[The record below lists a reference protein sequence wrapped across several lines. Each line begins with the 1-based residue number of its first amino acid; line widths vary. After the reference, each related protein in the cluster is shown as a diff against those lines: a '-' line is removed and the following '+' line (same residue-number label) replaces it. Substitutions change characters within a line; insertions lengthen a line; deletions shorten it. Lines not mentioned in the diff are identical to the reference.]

1 MWVVSTAR
9 RSARGPRAVS
19 GTARGS
25 QKRCLSPR
33 PRRSKSAGSAGDS
46 KRHSIRARAIRG
58 AWAVLRGAGKPRYKA
73 ANRPASSSQ
82 MMPWLGKRTPDSPQP
97 ASTMIWGPESPGR
110 PSAHA
115 RHKPS
120 ARVRKNILL
129 ARREHYALGIMLAAR
144 WLTIPFTM
152 VESPPPS
159 SSPTASP
166 RPGVWSAMRQ
176 AGRTSSSS
184 PHDASAR
191 PRWRCAR
198 DQLTQHK
205 VPVAYADLFRAIH
218 AHGVIG
224 VNRQPTPPG
233 GGVD

>member
-1 MWVVSTAR
+1 
-9 RSARGPRAVS
+9 
-19 GTARGS
+19 
-25 QKRCLSPR
+25 
-33 PRRSKSAGSAGDS
+33 
-46 KRHSIRARAIRG
+46 
-58 AWAVLRGAGKPRYKA
+58 
-73 ANRPASSSQ
+73 
-82 MMPWLGKRTPDSPQP
+82 
-97 ASTMIWGPESPGR
+97 
-110 PSAHA
+110 
-115 RHKPS
+115 
-120 ARVRKNILL
+120 L

-205 VPVAYADLFRAIH
+205 VLVAYADLFRAIH

-233 GGVD
+233 GGVDQDAAEEQARDELERTRVGSAARVRSQHEVVAAHQHDYRKEAVREPTTQTGPAMPAHPGANCALV